1 MNTGAVCSDAVKG
14 SDRAVSVFFLPAPA
28 DCGPGPQRL
37 SLARERQGGFHSMKI
52 IAGLGNPGR
61 EYVKTRHNTGFEVID
76 ILSEE
81 YHFPAQTRDGKSLVA
96 KGYIEGEKVLLMK
109 PQTYMNLSG
118 EAIREQVDF
127 YKADPETD
135 VIVICDDIDQ
145 PLGQIRVR
153 PKGSAGGHNGLKNII
168 LNLGTDGF
176 TRIRVGVGA
185 KPSPDYDLAD
195 YVLGHPT
202 GEDRELLDSSEKRA
216 AEAVPVILTE
226 GVEEAMNRFNT
237 KCGRRKSGQ

>member
-1 MNTGAVCSDAVKG
+1 
-14 SDRAVSVFFLPAPA
+14 
-28 DCGPGPQRL
+28 
-37 SLARERQGGFHSMKI
+37 MKI

-109 PQTYMNLSG
+109 PQTFMNLSG

-216 AEAVPVILTE
+216 AEAVPVILME

>member
-1 MNTGAVCSDAVKG
+1 M
-14 SDRAVSVFFLPAPA
+14 
-28 DCGPGPQRL
+28 
-37 SLARERQGGFHSMKI
+37 
-52 IAGLGNPGR
+52 
-61 EYVKTRHNTGFEVID
+61 
-76 ILSEE
+76 
-81 YHFPAQTRDGKSLVA
+81 
-96 KGYIEGEKVLLMK
+96 
-109 PQTYMNLSG
+109 
-118 EAIREQVDF
+118 
-127 YKADPETD
+127 
-135 VIVICDDIDQ
+135 IVICDDIDQ